1 MENLAHPAAV
11 HRRHRGYKF
20 VTNWCFSSKGTE
32 KLARHVRGWTEHA
45 PRHGIISDDISAM
58 YQWTSRWAGF
68 AFLRKRFPS
77 LLAIFRFFYYSVAAT
92 RQRAATVRH
101 GTREGPSHVW
111 SEERRIEEVGRERGV
126 AWRVA

>member
-32 KLARHVRGWTEHA
+32 KLARLVRGWTEHA

-58 YQWTSRWAGF
+58 NQPLGGIRLPAETGET
-68 AFLRKRFPS
+68 FL
-77 LLAIFRFFYYSVAAT
+77 
-92 RQRAATVRH
+92 
-101 GTREGPSHVW
+101 
-111 SEERRIEEVGRERGV
+111 
-126 AWRVA
+126 